1 MLVKLIRDS
10 RISHKAGDI
19 VDVDPAHAAF
29 LMEVGSAVPETVK
42 KDTEAKAKP
51 EPEPKKKR
59 TVKK

>member
-29 LMEVGSAVPETVK
+29 LIEVGSAVPETVK
-42 KDTEAKAKP
+42 KDTEAKA

-59 TVKK
+59 TIKK